1 MGAGGHV
8 LAEAVFLVLWLRLIF
23 WTALA
28 VRFHRTAARFAV
40 PSCDPPP
47 GISVVIPAYNEARQ
61 IAPTLRA
68 LSAQTLTPSQVFVVD
83 DGSRDETAKIA
94 ASGLRDLRGG
104 RLLRLKRNSGK
115 ATALNAGIAAA
126 DGLLVATVDADTR
139 LAPDALGA
147 AAAELGQAGGDAAAL
162 NVVVE
167 APDTLMRRIQAH
179 EYAGSLNFERA
190 SQARLGAIGILPGA
204 ATLFRS
210 DVLGEAPFS
219 DRTLTEDADKTL
231 TLLTGGA
238 RLLLVPNA
246 NALTSAPAGLR
257 GLLRQRARWTAGHLQ
272 CAALHWRA
280 HRGANRGARLGVANF
295 VLTALAPVL
304 ALLAFSGLLIF
315 GPSPVLGLSWI
326 GALALSSVL
335 AYGQRAIALRVD
347 RGNWQGWLTYILEP
361 PVTSMVHLAGFALGL
376 IRTGR
381 MRLS

>member
-94 ASGLRDLRGG
+94 ARGLRDLRGG

-115 ATALNAGIAAA
+115 AAALNSGIAAA
-126 DGLLVATVDADTR
+126 DGPLVATVDADTR
-139 LAPDALGA
+139 LAPGALAA
-147 AAAELGQAGGDAAAL
+147 AAAELGRAGGDAAAL

-190 SQARLGAIGILPGA
+190 GQARLGAIGILPGA

-246 NALTSAPAGLR
+246 NALTSAPAGHS
-257 GLLRQRARWTAGHLQ
+257 ASTTAPA
-272 CAALHWRA
+272 AAL
-280 HRGANRGARLGVANF
+280 
-295 VLTALAPVL
+295 LAPVL
-304 ALLAFSGLLIF
+304 AVLAFSGLLIF